1 MTISVVIPVLR
12 EQGLINGAIQRIRG
26 LTSGGTAEI
35 IVVDGGTEAETLAV
49 IRDDEVK
56 RIASERG
63 RGKQMNKGAAAAK
76 GDVLLFLHV
85 DTQLP
90 PDALRRIIALMDET
104 RFSAGAF
111 DLGISALG
119 LSYRIIEKAAS
130 LRSRL
135 TGIPYGDQAI
145 FIRRNYFMSLGGYK
159 ELPIMEDVNLMRR
172 IRRGGGRIGFIRE
185 KVRTSAR
192 RWEKEG
198 VVRCTC
204 RNWIIMALYLLGVP
218 PERLAAWYRF

>member
-1 MTISVVIPVLR
+1 MTISVVIPVFQ
-12 EQGLINGAIQRIRG
+12 EQDLINEAIERIRG
-26 LTSGGTAEI
+26 LASGATAEI

-49 IRDDEVK
+49 VRDDDVK

-63 RGKQMNKGAAAAK
+63 RGKQMNEGAAAAK

-90 PDALRRIIALMDET
+90 PDGLQRITSLMEEA

-111 DLGISALG
+111 DLAISATG
-119 LSYRIIEKAAS
+119 LSYRIIERAAS

-145 FIRRNYFMSLGGYK
+145 FVRRNCFMSLGGYK
-159 ELPIMEDVNLMRR
+159 EMPIMEDVDLMRR
-172 IRRGGGRIGFIRE
+172 VRRDGRRIGFIRE

-204 RNWIIMALYLLGVP
+204 RNWTIMMLYLLGVP